1 MGKIFYIIDYIFD
14 WGCDFYYTRTC
25 DLLKLGALWGLII
38 ILFGSLFNSEIM
50 TWIGIVL
57 CSGLAIALILA
68 AVFIVVAIA
77 IKIINE
83 LFAYTERVL
92 FGKNRFFE

>member
-1 MGKIFYIIDYIFD
+1 MGKIINIIVYICEWIWMFYD
-14 WGCDFYYTRTC
+14 TRTC
-25 DLLKLGALWGLII
+25 DVLKLGALWGLII
-38 ILFGSLFNSEIM
+38 MLLGTFFHSEIM

-57 CSGLAIALILA
+57 CSGLAIVFILS

>member
-14 WGCDFYYTRTC
+14 WMCEFYQTRTC
-25 DLLKLGALWGLII
+25 DVLKLSALWGFII
-38 ILFGSLFNSEIM
+38 ILLGYFTRSSI
-50 TWIGIVL
+50 TQWIGLVL
-57 CSGLAIALILA
+57 CSGFAFVALITGA
-68 AVFIVVAIA
+68 FMVVAIA
-77 IKIINE
+77 IVIINE

>member
-14 WGCDFYYTRTC
+14 WMCDFYHTRTC

-50 TWIGIVL
+50 TWLGIVL
-57 CSGLAIALILA
+57 CSGLAIALILSV
-68 AVFIVVAIA
+68 VFMAVAIL
-77 IKIINE
+77 IVIINGI
-83 LFAYTERVL
+83 FAYTERVL
-92 FGKNRFFE
+92 FGENKFFE